1 MKIAAFHKSIKGP
14 SYELFPVGFT
24 VKGSCF
30 HSTLA
35 AIRHCHHGPFGTAD
49 FVTAEHGDGKIARYS
64 LSVCTKIAYF
74 GHRPFHALSGAC
86 ACLAGSLV
94 TRNIFIEFARPPH
107 SARSFRLQI
116 RILKIY

>member
-1 MKIAAFHKSIKGP
+1 
-14 SYELFPVGFT
+14 
-24 VKGSCF
+24 
-30 HSTLA
+30 
-35 AIRHCHHGPFGTAD
+35 
-49 FVTAEHGDGKIARYS
+49 
-64 LSVCTKIAYF
+64 
-74 GHRPFHALSGAC
+74 LSGAC